1 MVDHII
7 HYITNTLTLDKLAC
21 HLVVTVC
28 ALSAVVAAVLID
40 FFDGIYTAK
49 KLKQKLQ
56 SNRFRRTINKIAEY
70 WRVLLLALVFDTMCL
85 LLPWY
90 AFSYITLVVTLAL
103 LVIEGKSLLEHY
115 KRRKSALAELPDL
128 LKAIVSCA
136 TERDAGKL
144 IESITQYGNNH
155 QKK

>member
-7 HYITNTLTLDKLAC
+7 HYITDTLTLDKLAC
-21 HLVVTVC
+21 HLVVIICT
-28 ALSAVVAAVLID
+28 LSAVVAAVLID

-56 SNRFRRTINKIAEY
+56 SNRYRRTINKIAEY
-70 WRVLLLALVFDTMCL
+70 WRALLLAIVFDSVLMLT
-85 LLPWY
+85 PWY
-90 AFSYITLVVTLAL
+90 AFSYATLAVTLAL
-103 LVIEGKSLLEHY
+103 IIVEGSSLREHY
-115 KRRKSALAELPDL
+115 KRRKSALAELPGLIRD
-128 LKAIVSCA
+128 IVSCT

-144 IESITQYGNNH
+144 IETITEFANNH